1 MLRDTITA
9 LKIEVRMPRHSTTAN
24 PLTGP
29 EPNANSASPPISV
42 VMLESRM
49 VPHARS

>member
-9 LKIEVRMPRHSTTAN
+9 LNSEVRMPRHSTTAK

-29 EPNANSASPPISV
+29 EPNKNSASPAISV
-42 VMLESRM
+42 VTLESSI
-49 VPHARS
+49 VPYARS